1 MPQSDCHCAKAVV
14 QPTLVAFLPETEG
27 IKYPIELQKDVE
39 VFKRGVCQAALEG
52 HLMQGQELSLSF
64 APSTLGLLPE

>member
-1 MPQSDCHCAKAVV
+1 M
-14 QPTLVAFLPETEG
+14 PETEG

-52 HLMQGQELSLSF
+52 HLMQGQELRLSF
-64 APSTLGLLPE
+64 APSALGLLPE